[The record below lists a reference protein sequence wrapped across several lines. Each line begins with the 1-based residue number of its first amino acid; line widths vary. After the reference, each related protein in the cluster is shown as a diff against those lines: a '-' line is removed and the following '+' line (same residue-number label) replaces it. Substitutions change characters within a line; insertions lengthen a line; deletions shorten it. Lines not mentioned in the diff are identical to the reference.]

1 MADAPR
7 HAAPSPEEAVRRA
20 AARARA
26 EGQPTWVVWRRP
38 LPRRTSTTPGD
49 AGDPAP
55 RLAGAED
62 ALRWREPSRGLA
74 LDATGAAAVLEAG
87 GAGRIEAL
95 ARRAA
100 GLAAR
105 VFVCDELPG
114 AGPRPTW
121 IVGLGFEDEP
131 TPDGPEEPWRD
142 FPPAR
147 LLLPARLRVRMG
159 DEPGGEPAASEAIP
173 APSRRER
180 WERWEHRAI
189 RIEPGQTEEAALARL
204 RAEAPARRSRDERP
218 LVSVRPDWQDE
229 AYRARVGRAVAD
241 VRSGELEKVVVARE
255 VRCTAAAE
263 LDPDALFERLA
274 DRFPGCRVFGVAR
287 GEAAFVGATPERLVR
302 VTEGEVRADALAGS
316 ARRGRDLGEDARLG
330 RALRESK
337 KEQAEHA
344 VVVRALREALAPVC
358 TELAVDESPALHRL
372 ANVQHLHS
380 RALGWLRPGL
390 AFPLLDLAARLHP
403 TPAVAGSPR
412 EAARD
417 WLRRHEGLAR
427 GWYAGA
433 LGWCDLRGDGELA
446 VALRSAW
453 LRGREA
459 RLYAGAGVVEG
470 SDPESELRETRM
482 KLEAVLA
489 ALGDDL
495 PGRRDGGNRA
505 ARRPPGAR
513 EA

>member
-1 MADAPR
+1 MAGASR
-7 HAAPSPEEAVRRA
+7 HAAPSLAELVRRA
-20 AARARA
+20 AERARA
-26 EGQPTWVVWRRP
+26 EVQPTWVVWRRP
-38 LPRRTSTTPGD
+38 LPTPTSPTPED
-49 AGDPAP
+49 AGDSAPA
-55 RLAGAED
+55 LAGAGE
-62 ALRWREPSRGLA
+62 ALRWREPSRGLV
-74 LDATGAAAVLEAG
+74 LDAVGAAAVLETA

-100 GLAAR
+100 TLAGR
-105 VFVCDELPG
+105 IFVCDEVPG
-114 AGPRPTW
+114 AGPRPAW
-121 IVGLGFEDEP
+121 IAGLGFEDEP
-131 TPDGPEEPWRD
+131 TGDGPDDPWRD

-147 LLLPARLRVRMG
+147 LVLPARLRVQVG
-159 DEPGGEPAASEAIP
+159 SEPAGDPSASEGTPP
-173 APSRRER
+173 ASGSGC
-180 WERWEHRAI
+180 WEHRAI

-204 RAEAPARRSRDERP
+204 RAEAPARGSRRDRAP
-218 LVSVRPDWQDE
+218 ASVRPDWQDD
-229 AYRARVGRAVAD
+229 AYRARVSRAVAD

-274 DRFPGCRVFGVAR
+274 ARFSGCRVFGVAR
-287 GEAAFVGATPERLVR
+287 GDAAFVGATPERLVR
-302 VTEGEVRADALAGS
+302 VAEGEVRTDALAGS
-316 ARRGRDLGEDARLG
+316 APRGRDPEEDARLG

-344 VVVRALREALAPVC
+344 VVVRALREALTPVC
-358 TELAVDESPALHRL
+358 TELAVDESPALRRL

-412 EAARD
+412 EAARV

-433 LGWCDLRGDGELA
+433 LGWCDLRGEGELA

-470 SDPESELRETRM
+470 SDPESELRETRL

-489 ALGDDL
+489 ALRDDV
-495 PGRRDGGNRA
+495 PERRDGGIREDRGDRGA
-505 ARRPPGAR
+505 AGA
-513 EA
+513 